1 MGGGPGGG
9 STVSSE
15 VTEWV
20 QKHGTAVKES
30 DYSSA
35 SASDSSGSDGD
46 ANSSSQS
53 GRSTSTIYRLDP
65 SDVS

>member
-1 MGGGPGGG
+1 
-9 STVSSE
+9 